1 MASKLRLFSIGRH
14 NLTSFWAGDY
24 LALEDDSVTMPSDSP
39 GGSVQAP
46 GPDEGT
52 SEGASTLRVETR
64 SYGVA
69 PPSGPRTELITVPRI
84 LGHAFNPASF
94 FLERDG
100 DSITGVRAEVH
111 NTWGERHVYRLE
123 NRSDGAVYTSGAA
136 KAFYVSPFLPMSGDY
151 GFELREDGD
160 GRLRIKID
168 LADNEGGPLF
178 SGGIDLRPL
187 ALTDGNLA
195 RLLLAYPLVNLKT
208 VAAIHWQGFK
218 LWLRGVPF
226 RANPSRKSEAGKGR
240 LLWPRGH

>member
-1 MASKLRLFSIGRH
+1 M
-14 NLTSFWAGDY
+14 
-24 LALEDDSVTMPSDSP
+24 
-39 GGSVQAP
+39 
-46 GPDEGT
+46 
-52 SEGASTLRVETR
+52 
-64 SYGVA
+64 
-69 PPSGPRTELITVPRI
+69 PRI

-123 NRSDGAVYTSGAA
+123 NRSDGAAYTSGAA